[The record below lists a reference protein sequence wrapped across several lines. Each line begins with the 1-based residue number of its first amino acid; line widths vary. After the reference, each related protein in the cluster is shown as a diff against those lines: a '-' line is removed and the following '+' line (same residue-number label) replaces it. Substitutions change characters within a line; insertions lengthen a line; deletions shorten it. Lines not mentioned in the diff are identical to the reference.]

1 LNILYKIR
9 NHKGERTIAADG
21 FPIIIGAGPRA
32 DIQVMDLKAD
42 AEAAYIGLSQKRPFV
57 QAGQS
62 EVTVLYNG
70 HRLEGSAWLMDA
82 DNLEIGSCRINFKA
96 EGNDFIIHVISRE
109 AGMESVR
116 PPSRESKDQAL
127 KIKPLT
133 FRSDRRQPGAGSIIR
148 HRRFIGLAIAFR
160 SRFRLSRSPIKFQSA
175 EAWLHP
181 DLAAISCC
189 DPANI
194 SCMPLKNVITHLK
207 NLSRSARK
215 KVKQSDFKWKNFR
228 DAYPCRRTHQINRRY
243 FSTAPGSS
251 LTDRKWVSHRFQI
264 LK

>member
-1 LNILYKIR
+1 MPVQLY
-9 NHKGERTIAADG
+9 A
-21 FPIIIGAGPRA
+21 IG
-32 DIQVMDLKAD
+32 
-42 AEAAYIGLSQKRPFV
+42 GLS
-57 QAGQS
+57 GW
-62 EVTVLYNG
+62 
-70 HRLEGSAWLMDA
+70 RLPSASFCSLA
-82 DNLEIGSCRINFKA
+82 
-96 EGNDFIIHVISRE
+96 
-109 AGMESVR
+109 
-116 PPSRESKDQAL
+116 PP
-127 KIKPLT
+127 
-133 FRSDRRQPGAGSIIR
+133 
-148 HRRFIGLAIAFR
+148 GLSLPQNK

-181 DLAAISCC
+181 DLAVISCC

-194 SCMPLKNVITHLK
+194 SCMPLKNVIIHLK